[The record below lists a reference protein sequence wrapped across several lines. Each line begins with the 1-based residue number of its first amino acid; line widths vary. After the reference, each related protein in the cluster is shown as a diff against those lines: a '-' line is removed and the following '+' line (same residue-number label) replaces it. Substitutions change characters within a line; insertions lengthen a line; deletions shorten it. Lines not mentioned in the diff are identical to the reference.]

1 MTTLNSILSN
11 LTATIS
17 DHPTQFLI
25 APDILSYLCSAKSNT
40 VERDAFKFVQE
51 HFILDYLSLDLENLM
66 ISGNINVSHS
76 FVNFLAK
83 SN

>member
-25 APDILSYLCSAKSNT
+25 APDILPDLCSAKSNT
-40 VERDAFKFVQE
+40 VERDTFKFVQE

>member
-25 APDILSYLCSAKSNT
+25 ALDILPDLCSANT
-40 VERDAFKFVQE
+40 VEKDTFKFVQE
-51 HFILDYLSLDLENLM
+51 HFILDYLSQDLENLM
-66 ISGNINVSHS
+66 KSGNINVSHS